1 MRAVKW
7 GMLLS
12 LAVLAAP
19 AAGQAAVYQSGHCKI
34 TVPDGWVTSRSRIAR
49 PDKKV
54 WAALMEAPTS
64 AEIVAVESGLQA
76 TRVSEDG
83 HMVLMVSSAS
93 FGGLTNKQYHAITKT
108 APSCVA
114 DVTAPAGPEE
124 ALARQIAGTVAVVP

>member
-1 MRAVKW
+1 VGVVR
-7 GMLLS
+7 LS
-12 LAVLAAP
+12 LIVAALAALAP
-19 AAGQAAVYQSGHCKI
+19 AAAQAAVYQSGHCKI

-54 WAALMEAPTS
+54 WASLMDAPTS
-64 AEIVAVESGLQA
+64 AEIVAVEAGLQA

-83 HMVLMVSSAS
+83 RIILMVSSAS
-93 FGGLTNKQYHAITKT
+93 FAGLTNKQYHAITKT

-124 ALARQIAGTVAVVP
+124 ALARQIAGTVTMVP